1 MPHETSMQWEYAL
14 LAAACLA
21 AGAALLL
28 PRLRRGSASCPRT
41 ETASRRA
48 DAPSLAANAG
58 RADPT
63 GPTARSEA
71 TTEHMLERLAFGLER
86 LFAEPMPL
94 PPECADIFIK
104 PRPSPPAVAAAAKRL
119 GRLAA
124 GSGLLARLGAPATP
138 LGVVASLVSA
148 DPILAGQ
155 VLTIANS
162 PLFGLRGQLADVE
175 KAVAVI
181 GLANLK
187 ALVFS
192 ELLEQGGSQA
202 GLSRAARQRLVTHM
216 ARTAVLARRIAPALP
231 GLDPAMAYT
240 AGLLH
245 DVGKLAL
252 PAGAA
257 ETRSRPPQE
266 EVACWGDHHGAA
278 GWAVCQRFE
287 LPAAVGQAVRLH
299 HGPGWVELEDG
310 GAGLAEAR
318 LAVAVALAEG
328 LALALEEDETAT
340 IVPLRH
346 SYRFLIRDAVL
357 ADVLADPGLTA
368 EMGRAMALVRLAGGE
383 AA

>member
-1 MPHETSMQWEYAL
+1 MPGRTCAPAFPDAEAGLVGSSGLAGLAET
-14 LAAACLA
+14 
-21 AGAALLL
+21 
-28 PRLRRGSASCPRT
+28 
-41 ETASRRA
+41 TAQ
-48 DAPSLAANAG
+48 
-58 RADPT
+58 
-63 GPTARSEA
+63 
-71 TTEHMLERLAFGLER
+71 HMLERIAVGLER
-86 LFAEPMPL
+86 LFAEPTPL
-94 PPECADIFIK
+94 PAGCGGMFATSQ
-104 PRPSPPAVAAAAKRL
+104 PSPPAIAAAERL
-119 GRLAA
+119 GGLAA
-124 GSGLLARLGAPATP
+124 GSGLLARLGDPATP
-138 LGVVASLVSA
+138 LGVVAALVSA
-148 DPILAGQ
+148 DPILAGH

-175 KAVAVI
+175 KAIAVI
-181 GLANLK
+181 GLANLR

-192 ELLEQGGSQA
+192 ELLEQGGHQA
-202 GLSRAARQRLVTHM
+202 GLARPARQGLVAHM

-257 ETRSRPPQE
+257 LGRSRPPQE
-266 EVACWGDHHGAA
+266 EVARWGDHHGAA
-278 GWAVCQRFE
+278 GWAVCRRFE
-287 LPAAVGQAVRLH
+287 LPVEIGQAVRLH

-328 LALALEEDETAT
+328 LALALEEDGTAA

-357 ADVLADPGLTA
+357 ADALADPGLAA
-368 EMGRAMALVRLAGGE
+368 EMGRAMALVRLACGE

>member
-1 MPHETSMQWEYAL
+1 MQWEYAL
-14 LAAACLA
+14 LAAACGA
-21 AGAALLL
+21 AGAAVLL
-28 PRLRRGSASCPRT
+28 PRLRRGDAPCPRAGAVSGRT
-41 ETASRRA
+41 
-48 DAPSLAANAG
+48 DAPPLAAKAG
-58 RADPT
+58 PAAPL
-63 GPTARSEA
+63 GPAGLSEA
-71 TTEHMLERLAFGLER
+71 TTEQMLERLAIGLER
-86 LFAEPMPL
+86 LFAEPTPL
-94 PPECADIFIK
+94 PTGCGGMFAPSQ
-104 PRPSPPAVAAAAKRL
+104 PSPPAVAAAAERL
-119 GRLAA
+119 GGLAG
-124 GSGLLARLGAPATP
+124 GSALLARLGDPATP
-138 LGVVASLVSA
+138 LGVVAALVSA
-148 DPILAGQ
+148 DPILAGH

-175 KAVAVI
+175 KAIAVI
-181 GLANLK
+181 GLANLR

-192 ELLEQGGSQA
+192 ELLEQGGHQA
-202 GLSRAARQRLVTHM
+202 GLNLPARQALVAHM

-257 ETRSRPPQE
+257 QGRSRPPQE
-266 EVACWGDHHGAA
+266 EVARWGDHHGAA
-278 GWAVCQRFE
+278 GWAVCRRFE
-287 LPAAVGQAVRLH
+287 LPVEIGQAVRLH

-328 LALALEEDETAT
+328 LALALEEDETAA

-346 SYRFLIRDAVL
+346 SYRFLIRDAAL
-357 ADVLADPGLTA
+357 ADALADPTLAA
-368 EMGRAMALVRLAGGE
+368 EMGRAMALVRLACGE

>member
-1 MPHETSMQWEYAL
+1 MPWEYAL
-14 LAAACLA
+14 LAAACGA
-21 AGAALLL
+21 AGAAVLL
-28 PRLRRGSASCPRT
+28 PRLRRGDASWLRT
-41 ETASRRA
+41 K
-48 DAPSLAANAG
+48 APSRPPVTPFFAAKA
-58 RADPT
+58 
-63 GPTARSEA
+63 GPTDPLAPAGLSEA
-71 TTEHMLERLAFGLER
+71 TTAHMLERLAFGLER
-86 LFAEPMPL
+86 LFAEPTPL
-94 PPECADIFIK
+94 PPGCAGMFAR

-119 GRLAA
+119 GGLAA
-124 GSGLLARLGAPATP
+124 GSGLLARLGDPATP

-202 GLSRAARQRLVTHM
+202 GLSRAARQGLVTHM

-257 ETRSRPPQE
+257 ERRSRPPQE

-328 LALALEEDETAT
+328 LALALEEDDAAG

-357 ADVLADPGLTA
+357 ADALADPGLAA
-368 EMGRAMALVRLAGGE
+368 EMGRAMALVRLACGE

>member
-1 MPHETSMQWEYAL
+1 MQWEYAL

-28 PRLRRGSASCPRT
+28 PRLRRGDAAWPRT
-41 ETASRRA
+41 DVGPRTVV
-48 DAPSLAANAG
+48 APAFAAEACQ
-58 RADPT
+58 ADPLAPA
-63 GPTARSEA
+63 GLSEA

-86 LFAEPMPL
+86 LFAEPAPL
-94 PPECADIFIK
+94 SADCGGMFAR

-119 GRLAA
+119 GGLAA
-124 GSGLLARLGAPATP
+124 GSGLLARLGDPATP
-138 LGVVASLVSA
+138 LGVVAALVSA

-187 ALVFS
+187 ALAFS

-202 GLSRAARQRLVTHM
+202 GLARAARQRLVAHM

-257 ETRSRPPQE
+257 ERR
-266 EVACWGDHHGAA
+266 
-278 GWAVCQRFE
+278 
-287 LPAAVGQAVRLH
+287 
-299 HGPGWVELEDG
+299 
-310 GAGLAEAR
+310 
-318 LAVAVALAEG
+318 
-328 LALALEEDETAT
+328 
-340 IVPLRH
+340 
-346 SYRFLIRDAVL
+346 
-357 ADVLADPGLTA
+357 
-368 EMGRAMALVRLAGGE
+368 
-383 AA
+383 